1 MADIAGALAPSLT
14 DVQFYRSLQE
24 SLGLQGAW
32 ITNGFDT
39 LHLPAAAFPLLRAH
53 PPQRQ

>member
-32 ITNGFDT
+32 ITNGFDP